1 MFITYNFSW
10 LTFQKSALFPSKID
24 VWTWFVCSLV
34 PWLFL
39 SFAFTMI
46 HRSVS
51 PAKNGE
57 RMGGFITWGD
67 GMGLGGE
74 EVVVVVKARLWA
86 LGSGL
91 LDWTMDCKVHFL
103 KYSYQSQLLDWTMDC
118 KVHFFT
124 KYSYQSQL
132 CKNSLYLIW
141 CRYVVEMWRYHW
153 PL

>member
-1 MFITYNFSW
+1 
-10 LTFQKSALFPSKID
+10 
-24 VWTWFVCSLV
+24 
-34 PWLFL
+34 
-39 SFAFTMI
+39 
-46 HRSVS
+46 
-51 PAKNGE
+51 
-57 RMGGFITWGD
+57 
-67 GMGLGGE
+67 MGLGGE

-132 CKNSLYLIW
+132 CKNSLYLI
-141 CRYVVEMWRYHW
+141 
-153 PL
+153 